1 MRFVIL
7 GSSELTL
14 DFFKVI
20 KKSNHEIASLISLN
34 KENLPNN
41 PANIGKFAKKNNI
54 EYFETGDINSIESI
68 RFLKSLEADFFVS
81 TWSKIISNKV
91 LEIPKFGI
99 IGTHPTPI
107 PMNKGRHPLHWM
119 IALKIKKSQLSFF
132 LMDEGIDTG
141 NVLLRE
147 SFNLGKDIISA
158 NNNVNKAASKG
169 LKKVLKLLDKDPSF
183 LGQKQSKLN
192 ANTWRKRSEHDI
204 SIDPRMSAEIIIRII
219 RSFCKPYPMARLYI
233 GKDLYLNLVSAK
245 LLKEEKLRKNW
256 VNYEYGHIFKSFRDE
271 IWMKVDKGVIL
282 LKVDC
287 SKIEIDL
294 EELKG
299 QKIFPPS
306 YYFA

>member
-219 RSFCKPYPMARLYI
+219 RSFCKPYPMARLYV
-233 GKDLYLNLVSAK
+233 GKGVFLNLVSAK
-245 LLKEEKLRKNW
+245 LLDTKLLRKNW
-256 VNYEYGHIFKSFRDE
+256 INFEHGYIFKFSGDKV
-271 IWMKVDKGVIL
+271 WMKVDNGVMEF
-282 LKVDC
+282 
-287 SKIEIDL
+287 KIDSSRAGVSL
-294 EELKG
+294 ETLKG
-299 QKIFPPS
+299 KKIFPPS
-306 YYFA
+306 HYFS